1 MKSFPNDFDTAE
13 SALGEWLTKSKHM
26 RSIIQLN
33 SYLLAYLTQEHFVSI
48 LQSVCDF
55 VIAEH
60 EYLNADLNSSA
71 LISLFFLLLQWLLTS
86 SMESVHI
93 DVVYIA
99 TEYYANKPTPFFP
112 FL

>member
-71 LISLFFLLLQWLLTS
+71 LISLFFLLLQ
-86 SMESVHI
+86 
-93 DVVYIA
+93 
-99 TEYYANKPTPFFP
+99 
-112 FL
+112 